1 MREISL
7 GLGAV
12 WWRGGGYTVGRIQ
25 TGALVGNHGNPVW
38 EGGGVVTLRGSKEG
52 LLLFILKCTY
62 IKYLPLGSPPPDLP
76 LNTAK

>member
-1 MREISL
+1 MLS
-7 GLGAV
+7 
-12 WWRGGGYTVGRIQ
+12 GGGEGGTQWAEFKQVLLWVTMATQSGR
-25 TGALVGNHGNPVW
+25 
-38 EGGGVVTLRGSKEG
+38 GGGVVTLRGSKEG